1 MSTDDERDAYVRRLS
16 DALDRRA
23 EQSLDDAPTEATDAD
38 GVDDMDAETAAV
50 LAQLRAPSTW
60 SLPPPGLR
68 ARILATAAAEKAS
81 APVPTSLPTTAPTPV
96 PTIRPTIV
104 PTPLPDRAPVPLPTE
119 QAAPVVVPFQRRAPR
134 WRRLAISVPVAAAA
148 AVAFTF
154 AVLAVD
160 DAVNAP
166 ERGVTYE
173 ASGTPLAPEADAEVS
188 VRPSAAGFSVVID
201 ARNLPAAAP
210 GSYYAAFLSG
220 PRGVV
225 PLGSFHG
232 RKSGNPITM
241 WSGVD
246 PKDYPDFTVTL
257 QREGD
262 PPEPSDQVVLEASL
276 S

>member
-1 MSTDDERDAYVRRLS
+1 MSTDFDSDAQRPDPAAFARRLA

-23 EQSLDDAPTEATDAD
+23 ERSAEVVPAE
-38 GVDDMDAETAAV
+38 VDDVDAETATV
-50 LAQLRAPSTW
+50 LAHLRAPSTW
-60 SLPPPGLR
+60 SGPPPELR

-81 APVPTSLPTTAPTPV
+81 APVSTPVLTPV
-96 PTIRPTIV
+96 PPAVPAPVTPAV
-104 PTPLPDRAPVPLPTE
+104 PTPAAAPEP
-119 QAAPVVVPFQRRAPR
+119 AAPVVVPFQRRPPR
-134 WRRLAISVPVAAAA
+134 WRRLVVAVPLAAAA

-173 ASGTPLAPEADAEVS
+173 ASGTPLAPQADAEVS
-188 VRPSAAGFSVVID
+188 VRPSAAGFSVVVD

-232 RKSGNPITM
+232 RKTGKPITM

-257 QREGD
+257 QREGG
-262 PPEPSDQVVLEASL
+262 PPEPSDQVVLEATL